1 MIPQEGRLGS
11 GRGNRIRP
19 REDSGPAEGGLGSGR
34 GKTRVRPR
42 ESGPAE
48 GRLGSGRGNRGQ
60 EPLPGGGPG
69 ARAAAGGTGG
79 QSRCRE
85 DRGARAAAG
94 RTGGKRRSWN
104 GGRSR
109 AHAVSR
115 AVSETKQTN
124 TKVLTLIEDTCPRK
138 HTPHTP
144 EGLSGAGSR
153 NRGNRGPEPLP
164 GGLGG
169 RKPQE
174 PFGGAGSRNRGNRG
188 AGATAGRVG
197 GRSRSREQ
205 QVSRPYHAARSLG
218 AGTRSLPL
226 GWTRCRVDGTSG
238 RRRSAAPDA
247 RPRSPAPR
255 RGCTPG

>member
-1 MIPQEGRLGS
+1 MEEGQDAVVWISERSIAKRTYLPRDPPKRRKGPNRKKKKKKNHMQLLGPGPRQHDDKGGDTSGGGVIPQEGRLGS

-48 GRLGSGRGNRGQ
+48 GRLGSDRGNRGQ

-124 TKVLTLIEDTCPRK
+124 TKVLTLYEVHLPTQTY
-138 HTPHTP
+138 HTP
-144 EGLSGAGSR
+144 
-153 NRGNRGPEPLP
+153 RGVFRGPE
-164 GGLGG
+164 
-169 RKPQE
+169 
-174 PFGGAGSRNRGNRG
+174 
-188 AGATAGRVG
+188 ATAEGTG
-197 GRSRSREQ
+197 GRSHGREDWGPKPQ
-205 QVSRPYHAARSLG
+205 PRAAG
-218 AGTRSLPL
+218 Q
-226 GWTRCRVDGTSG
+226 
-238 RRRSAAPDA
+238 
-247 RPRSPAPR
+247 
-255 RGCTPG
+255 

>member
-124 TKVLTLIEDTCPRK
+124 TKVLTLYEVHLPRGLVTPKADLKGLLLAALGGGGRAGASETSRTRPCCCTVPRK
-138 HTPHTP
+138 GPAYPRAPAAHVPHTIRGRP
-144 EGLSGAGSR
+144 AASAVKAILGRGMAAVHAGFTGCACRIRWLPNRASDRWRFTDQPASR
-153 NRGNRGPEPLP
+153 SQN
-164 GGLGG
+164 
-169 RKPQE
+169 
-174 PFGGAGSRNRGNRG
+174 AG
-188 AGATAGRVG
+188 V
-197 GRSRSREQ
+197 RSRS
-205 QVSRPYHAARSLG
+205 AR
-218 AGTRSLPL
+218 
-226 GWTRCRVDGTSG
+226 
-238 RRRSAAPDA
+238 
-247 RPRSPAPR
+247 
-255 RGCTPG
+255 

>member
-1 MIPQEGRLGS
+1 MPSFGYPRGVSQSARICPETRQREERGQIGRRKRRRITCSCWGQGHASTMIRGGDTSGGGVIPQEGRLGS

-94 RTGGKRRSWN
+94 RTGGQEEELEW
-104 GGRSR
+104 
-109 AHAVSR
+109 
-115 AVSETKQTN
+115 
-124 TKVLTLIEDTCPRK
+124 
-138 HTPHTP
+138 
-144 EGLSGAGSR
+144 
-153 NRGNRGPEPLP
+153 GPEPRP
-164 GGLGG
+164 C
-169 RKPQE
+169 
-174 PFGGAGSRNRGNRG
+174 S
-188 AGATAGRVG
+188 
-197 GRSRSREQ
+197 Q
-205 QVSRPYHAARSLG
+205 QSSQ
-218 AGTRSLPL
+218 
-226 GWTRCRVDGTSG
+226 
-238 RRRSAAPDA
+238 
-247 RPRSPAPR
+247 
-255 RGCTPG
+255 